1 MGKHPHFSNS
11 RKAMRVQGKSIK
23 TNFGESVILS
33 YSAQA
38 LENSTFNSKTV
49 PRPLYLKKLLFSSL
63 SHTLIR

>member
-1 MGKHPHFSNS
+1 
-11 RKAMRVQGKSIK
+11 MRVQGKSIK